1 MRQSPLSKYNYNI
14 ARLSDQ
20 TLNLIVRD
28 KQLRSNMENVN
39 ECQIGNHDY
48 MADCRVSGFFILL
61 TYFLKLKTSV
71 V

>member
-48 MADCRVSGFFILL
+48 MADCRV
-61 TYFLKLKTSV
+61 
-71 V
+71 